1 MTSRGAQKTAEVDLA
16 PNDSNLG
23 VSNGTQAVRD
33 IMQYGVDTVEQDDSV
48 YKAIGILAEKKL
60 SGLPVLDHGQLVG
73 MISEKDVLTLL
84 YHNKHLKGVVK
95 DYMTT
100 QLVTFDIETPVT
112 TICDCF
118 VANKFRRLPILYQG
132 QLAGVVARA
141 DLVRA
146 NKNRFKKA
154 GTEQGG
160 QADLLVQ
167 DVMRCGLLT
176 LTKET
181 AVSDV
186 IDVLVTHH
194 VSGLPV
200 VDDYMNLDGY
210 VSEKDV
216 LKLLCDPAA
225 EDCPVEAI
233 MTKKV
238 ISFQPDDRLY
248 DVCDC
253 LTENSIHGVHVVKGR
268 KLVGQISRADLM
280 VHILSHASAYASHQ
294 TDDQ

>member
-1 MTSRGAQKTAEVDLA
+1 MTSWSAQKTAEVDLA

-84 YHNKHLKGVVK
+84 YHNKHLKGAVK

-118 VANKFRRLPILYQG
+118 AANKFRRLPILYQD

-146 NKNRFKKA
+146 NKNRFKKS
-154 GTEQGG
+154 GTKQGG
-160 QADLLVQ
+160 QADLLAQ

-176 LTKET
+176 VTKET
-181 AVSDV
+181 AVSDL

-194 VSGLPV
+194 IGGLPV
-200 VDDYMNLDGY
+200 VDDYMNLDGF
-210 VSEKDV
+210 VSDKDI

-238 ISFQPDDRLY
+238 ISFQPDDSLF

-253 LTENSIHGVHVVKGR
+253 LVENSIHGVPVVKGR

-280 VHILSHASAYASHQ
+280 VHILSHGSAYASHQ
-294 TDDQ
+294 TDGP

>member
-33 IMQYGVDTVEQDDSV
+33 IMQYGVNTVEQDDSV

-146 NKNRFKKA
+146 YKNRFKKS

-238 ISFQPDDRLY
+238 ISFQPDDSLY

-253 LTENSIHGVHVVKGR
+253 LTENSIHGVPVVKGR

>member
-1 MTSRGAQKTAEVDLA
+1 MTSWSAQKTAEVDLA
-16 PNDSNLG
+16 PNHNNLG
-23 VSNGTQAVRD
+23 VSNGTQAVRE
-33 IMQYGVDTVEQDDSV
+33 IMQYGVETVEQDDSV
-48 YKAIGILAEKKL
+48 YKAIGILADKKL
-60 SGLPVLDHGQLVG
+60 SGLPVMDQGQLVG
-73 MISEKDVLTLL
+73 LISEKDVLTLL
-84 YHNKHLKGVVK
+84 YHTKHLDGAVK

-112 TICDCF
+112 AICDCF
-118 VANKFRRLPILYQG
+118 AANKFRRLPILYQG

-146 NKNRFKKA
+146 NKNRFKKS
-154 GTEQGG
+154 GTAQGG
-160 QADLLVQ
+160 KADLLAQ

-176 LTKET
+176 ATKET
-181 AVSDV
+181 PVSDL
-186 IDVLVTHH
+186 IDVLVTHQ
-194 VSGLPV
+194 VNGLPV
-200 VDDYMNLDGY
+200 VDDYMNLDGF

-216 LKLLCDPAA
+216 LTLLCDPAA
-225 EDCPVEAI
+225 ADCPVEAI

-238 ISFQPDDRLY
+238 ISFQLDDSLF

-253 LTENSIHGVHVVKGR
+253 LTKNSIHGVPVVKGR